1 MLLVIIY
8 YFFYFNSN
16 TTIIL
21 AILYYIVVYSMSSS
35 DTDCIS
41 KLQPLLNS
49 YEILIDNYSK
59 VYNKHLQEYTNS
71 VSVSYDM
78 LLDTKNTPKHSSVRT
93 AFNNLIKKKKEIDIA
108 LRNCEDI
115 TYSTTLQLLEKSIAL
130 NKQLDTI
137 EKQNKKIKRLQQD
150 QYSSLGQEVT
160 LEDTNIFIKKN
171 IVILIIIIVIL
182 IIILNYLIFNR

>member
-1 MLLVIIY
+1 
-8 YFFYFNSN
+8 
-16 TTIIL
+16 
-21 AILYYIVVYSMSSS
+21 MSSS

-41 KLQPLLNS
+41 KLKPLLNS

-93 AFNNLIKKKKEIDIA
+93 AFNNLIEKKKETNIA

-115 TYSTTLQLLEKSIAL
+115 TYSTTIQLLEKSIAL

>member
-1 MLLVIIY
+1 
-8 YFFYFNSN
+8 
-16 TTIIL
+16 
-21 AILYYIVVYSMSSS
+21 MSSS

-41 KLQPLLNS
+41 KLKPLLNS

-115 TYSTTLQLLEKSIAL
+115 TYSTTIQLLEKSIAL

>member
-21 AILYYIVVYSMSSS
+21 SILYYIVVYSMSSS